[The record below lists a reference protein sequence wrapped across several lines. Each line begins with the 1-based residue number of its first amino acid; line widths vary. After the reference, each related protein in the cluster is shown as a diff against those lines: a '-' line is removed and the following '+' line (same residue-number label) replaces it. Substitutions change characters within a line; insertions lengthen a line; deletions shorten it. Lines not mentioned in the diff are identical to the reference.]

1 MASRIWLYTSHL
13 LYLIRNI
20 PHLIVSASQWSQF
33 IFGGLRFEEREVIV
47 FSKSI
52 KIQYQKIRLKHV
64 VEIFSCLSRY
74 FSFVLFVVRE
84 LDCSFQIG
92 YKMSSLAACH
102 KRFLRSREAL
112 SMSSFLCAS
121 WTPATTNSLMRQ
133 IQKMEEV
140 PVPWSQVRSPLS
152 WRSYAL
158 YGKRPWCWERLRAR
172 GEGGNRGWD
181 GILWMPSPTWMDI
194 SLGKLWEMVKDREA
208 WHMQFIGLQ
217 RVGHNLATEQHD
229 LFRFCELTIRFT

>member
-74 FSFVLFVVRE
+74 FSFVLFFVVRE

-112 SMSSFLCAS
+112 SMSSLFS
-121 WTPATTNSLMRQ
+121 VPAGHQQQL
-133 IQKMEEV
+133 
-140 PVPWSQVRSPLS
+140 
-152 WRSYAL
+152 
-158 YGKRPWCWERLRAR
+158 
-172 GEGGNRGWD
+172 
-181 GILWMPSPTWMDI
+181 ILWWDKSRRWKKSLSHDHKLGLLWVGGLMPYMEKDPDA
-194 SLGKLWEMVKDREA
+194 GKDWGQEEKV
-208 WHMQFIGLQ
+208 
-217 RVGHNLATEQHD
+217 ATEDEMASSGCHHQ
-229 LFRFCELTIRFT
+229 LGWT